1 MGALYNQDE
10 NFLPKHLFPAL
21 AFEERSIFQSFL
33 KLFIRQSL
41 RQGKKLA
48 LCGRGFRGMAGII
61 AFAGEIS
68 GSSSEK
74 SCNDSY
80 IFGFG
85 LRLSGFPIAEN
96 ATVLS
101 ELVCK
106 KGFFYPL

>member
-1 MGALYNQDE
+1 MQRNKNEKNGIFRIANPKKMGVLYNQDE

-21 AFEERSIFQSFL
+21 ALEERSIFQSLL
-33 KLFIRQSL
+33 KFFIRQSL

-80 IFGFG
+80 IFG
-85 LRLSGFPIAEN
+85 LSLIHI
-96 ATVLS
+96 
-101 ELVCK
+101 
-106 KGFFYPL
+106 

>member
-1 MGALYNQDE
+1 
-10 NFLPKHLFPAL
+10 
-21 AFEERSIFQSFL
+21 
-33 KLFIRQSL
+33 
-41 RQGKKLA
+41 
-48 LCGRGFRGMAGII
+48 MAGVV
-61 AFAGEIS
+61 ALTGQVCR
-68 GSSSEK
+68 GGSEK

-106 KGFFYPL
+106 KGLFHSL

>member
-1 MGALYNQDE
+1 MPEL
-10 NFLPKHLFPAL
+10 LFFPL
-21 AFEERSIFQSFL
+21 AFQKLDILQRLFELGVRQAVRFGEQPFL
-33 KLFIRQSL
+33 LFR
-41 RQGKKLA
+41 RFW
-48 LCGRGFRGMAGII
+48 RMAGVV
-61 AFAGEIS
+61 ALTGEIS
-68 GSSSEK
+68 GGSSEK

-106 KGFFYPL
+106 KGFFYTL

>member
-1 MGALYNQDE
+1 MSYFGRLNYDYKQRYLVE
-10 NFLPKHLFPAL
+10 V
-21 AFEERSIFQSFL
+21 
-33 KLFIRQSL
+33 
-41 RQGKKLA
+41 
-48 LCGRGFRGMAGII
+48 CGRGFRGMAGII

-106 KGFFYPL
+106 KGFFYTL